1 MRTRQPEAI
10 DKLHKL
16 TRGPAGKSQAESSG
30 NNKLQILVTE
40 PRCSF
45 IRLAVTGKAVVY
57 ARGHKPS
64 WLVAHSTWLRVQ
76 HALSGRFRGVYS
88 RGAGMTFWS
97 TDTIPERERFSFWR
111 EIICDTIFS
120 ISPEAPSERF
130 SARVRVRS
138 SGPLRFAM
146 CQSTSYEIIRTQRD
160 VNRAPADYYTVY
172 LQLQGQTFINQC
184 NDSAALDCND
194 IVLSDCRRPY
204 SAMLSNDGLRAVA
217 VLPRPMVNSRAPWLA
232 ERALHKIPAS
242 SQYIDLAR
250 RHMIQLMSEKIGDGE
265 TDLLTENLCNLLA
278 LASAPDIPPSRL
290 RTELQ
295 IAAMLTFCRQN
306 LHRAELSPQ
315 LVASHFSVSLRTV
328 HSRFER
334 LGTTFGRW
342 LLETRLDACSK
353 VLKGQRR
360 HHYISEIAYNCGFN
374 DLSHFNKAFRARF
387 EMAPT
392 EWRNKYANK
401 Q

>member
-1 MRTRQPEAI
+1 MV
-10 DKLHKL
+10 L
-16 TRGPAGKSQAESSG
+16 RGGQA
-30 NNKLQILVTE
+30 
-40 PRCSF
+40 
-45 IRLAVTGKAVVY
+45 
-57 ARGHKPS
+57 
-64 WLVAHSTWLRVQ
+64 
-76 HALSGRFRGVYS
+76 
-88 RGAGMTFWS
+88 MTFWS
-97 TDTIPERERFSFWR
+97 TDTVPERERFSFWR
-111 EIICDTIFS
+111 ETICDTIFS

-160 VNRAPADYYTVY
+160 VNKAPADYYTVY
-172 LQLQGQTFINQC
+172 LQLQGVTLINQC
-184 NDSAALDCND
+184 DDSASLDCND

-204 SAMLSNDGLRAVA
+204 SATLSNDGLRAVA
-217 VLPRPMVNSRAPWLA
+217 VLPRPMVNSRAPWLSQ
-232 ERALHKIPAS
+232 RALHKIPSS

-306 LHRAELSPQ
+306 LHRPELSPQ
-315 LVASHFSVSLRTV
+315 LVASHFSISLRTV

-353 VLKGQRR
+353 VLRGQRQ

-387 EMAPT
+387 QMAPT
-392 EWRNKYANK
+392 EWRDQFVKK